1 VNDLDSRPPSWM
13 DDVYRLLLRLLAA
26 NVHIRALRLTADQKY
41 DLLEHTGQDHAFY
54 GYPVTLRET

>member
-1 VNDLDSRPPSWM
+1 M

-41 DLLEHTGQDHAFY
+41 DLLEHTGQDRTFY